1 MRKLDYHPDQPDA
14 LLAELETT
22 VRALG
27 TLKRVTVDPQATVIM
42 NLNGEQCEIGGL
54 TYGDPTLVAV
64 LKRVG
69 ASFNPAT
76 VHNEPPN
83 AARRKEFEI
92 TARYPWA
99 KDRIL

>member
-1 MRKLDYHPDQPDA
+1 MITTPISRDA
-14 LLAELETT
+14 LLEELETT

-54 TYGDPTLVAV
+54 TYGDPMLVAV
-64 LKRVG
+64 LKSVG